1 MVEYSHSNPSISV
14 VIQVKPTIWLWLLL
28 WLVCAPLA
36 SWMEIGP
43 LYVLGSIMAVIFTNL
58 SQRKAGEASSY
69 SIFNNFR
76 NLPGQLTADELDR
89 QVRTGQM

>member
-1 MVEYSHSNPSISV
+1 M
-14 VIQVKPTIWLWLLL
+14 
-28 WLVCAPLA
+28 
-36 SWMEIGP
+36 
-43 LYVLGSIMAVIFTNL
+43 LGSIVAVIFTNL